1 MNLEAALVLR
11 SSQERYFTNEESQ
24 QRVPGR
30 SGLYVPEP
38 VSGTYSPLNVLSFF
52 NLSCRTK

>member
-11 SSQERYFTNEESQ
+11 SSQERYFTNQESQ

-30 SGLYVPEP
+30 GGLYVPDTG
-38 VSGTYSPLNVLSFF
+38 SGTRPLNVLSFF
-52 NLSCRTK
+52 NLYCRTK